1 MEKYD
6 YLQAVMDDV
15 RDFIEE
21 NEIVITSSNIDD
33 VREELNERCWVE
45 DSVTGNAS
53 GSYTF
58 NYWQAEEN
66 LCHNWDLLQDALQE
80 FGYDDSCD
88 AIQHG
93 AEWCDVTIR
102 CHLLA
107 EAIDKVLDLMDIQD
121 EEEDEEEDEENEETD
136 F

>member
-1 MEKYD
+1 
-6 YLQAVMDDV
+6 MDDV
-15 RDFIEE
+15 RNFIEE
-21 NEIVITSSNIDD
+21 NDIVITSSNVDEM
-33 VREELNERCWVE
+33 REELYDKCWAD

-58 NYWQAEEN
+58 CTWDAEEN
-66 LCHNWDLLQDALQE
+66 LCHNWDLLEEALQE
-80 FGYDDSCD
+80 FGYSDLCD

-102 CHLLA
+102 CYLLA
-107 EAIDKVLDLMDIQD
+107 QAIDKVLDSMIQD
-121 EEEDEEEDEENEETD
+121 DEEDEEENEETD